1 MAVNYGRPKPVD
13 PLWYRFGWHLHV
25 RCLCGHA
32 ATVELQD
39 FAVRR
44 GLPASLRLY
53 RLMERLRCSA
63 YGQKPIVAEL
73 YPGGKP
79 LTQRIRAAPATLR

>member
-1 MAVNYGRPKPVD
+1 MAACMAVNYGRPKPVD

-44 GLPASLRLY
+44 GLPASLGSVAKFGVGDKPPARW
-53 RLMERLRCSA
+53 LRSA
-63 YGQKPIVAEL
+63 HITPQSGTA
-73 YPGGKP
+73 
-79 LTQRIRAAPATLR
+79 RR

>member
-1 MAVNYGRPKPVD
+1 MAVCMAVKYGRPKPVD

-63 YGQKPIVAEL
+63 CGQKPIVAEL
-73 YPGGKP
+73 VS
-79 LTQRIRAAPATLR
+79 RW